1 MRILASSNYFPEHIG
16 GIERV
21 AGDLVGALR
30 AQGHTVQ
37 WVAAEP
43 SDYPHRGDAEDAP
56 IPAWNVTERRLG
68 FPYPLPDP
76 RYRRALSELVE
87 ASEVVHLHDCL
98 YATNLMLFRAALKI
112 GRPVV
117 ITQHVTEVPYRRRL
131 VRSIQAEAYRL
142 LTEPMLARADR
153 VVFVSERVR
162 ARFQD
167 VVSRWRSEV
176 IENGID
182 ASRFAPPP
190 AEERHRIRREL
201 GFHASETVLL
211 FAGRFVAKKGL
222 AHIRAVAAKEPSWRW
237 LLVGRADDEDP
248 RSWRLANV
256 TVVDPVGH
264 ERMRAVYAAADLLVM
279 PGVGEGLP
287 VVVQEALV
295 CGVPVLTSVDTV
307 VGLAGR
313 RSPVY
318 EWDAATDSLRGAID
332 KALANGRDVQAI
344 STQARQRWD
353 LVEVVKR
360 YEALMEAARARP
372 RRAVRP
378 APTTYVDPLRPSA
391 VTPQTRR
398 LQRV

>member
-21 AGDLVGALR
+21 AGDLVGGLR

-43 SDYPHRGDAEDAP
+43 SAYPHRGDAEDAP

-76 RYRRALSELVE
+76 RYRRALSEFVE
-87 ASEVVHLHDCL
+87 ASDVVHLHDCL
-98 YATNLMLFRAALKI
+98 YATNLLLFRAALKI

-117 ITQHVTEVPYRRRL
+117 ITQHVTEVPYRRWL
-131 VRSIQAEAYRL
+131 VRSIQAKAYRL

-167 VVSRWRSEV
+167 VVSRRRSEV

-182 ASRFAPPP
+182 VSRFGPPQ
-190 AEERHRIRREL
+190 AAERHRMRLEL
-201 GFHASETVLL
+201 GFEDDETVLL

-222 AHIRAVAAKEPSWRW
+222 AHIRAAAAAEPFRRW
-237 LLVGRADDEDP
+237 LLVGRTDDEDP
-248 RSWRLANV
+248 RSWQLANV

-264 ERMRAVYAAADLLVM
+264 ERMRSMYAAADLLVM

-295 CGVPVLTSVDTV
+295 CGTPVLTSVETAA
-307 VGLAGR
+307 GLAGR
-313 RSPVY
+313 RSPVH
-318 EWDAATDSLRGAID
+318 EWDSATDSLSGAID
-332 KALANGRDVQAI
+332 KALAQGRDVQAI

-353 LVEVVKR
+353 LAEVVKR
-360 YEALMEAARARP
+360 YEVLMRTALALP
-372 RRAVRP
+372 RR
-378 APTTYVDPLRPSA
+378 
-391 VTPQTRR
+391 
-398 LQRV
+398 

>member
-1 MRILASSNYFPEHIG
+1 MRILASSHYVPEHIG

-43 SDYPHRGDAEDAP
+43 SAYPHRGDAEDAP

-76 RYRRALSELVE
+76 RYRRALREFVE
-87 ASEVVHLHDCL
+87 ASDVVHLHDCL
-98 YATNLMLFRAALKI
+98 YATNLLLFRAALQI

-117 ITQHVTEVPYRRRL
+117 ITQHVTEVPYRRWL
-131 VRSIQAEAYRL
+131 VRSIQGEAYRL

-167 VVSRWRSEV
+167 VVSRRRSEV

-182 ASRFAPPP
+182 VSRFGPPQT
-190 AEERHRIRREL
+190 AERHRMRQEL
-201 GFHASETVLL
+201 GFEDDETVLL

-222 AHIRAVAAKEPSWRW
+222 AHVRAAATEKPSRRW
-237 LLVGRADDEDP
+237 LLVGRTDDEDP
-248 RSWRLANV
+248 RSWQLANV

-264 ERMRAVYAAADLLVM
+264 ERMRSMYAAADLLVM

-295 CGVPVLTSVDTV
+295 CGTPVLTSVETAA
-307 VGLAGR
+307 GLAGGGA
-313 RSPVY
+313 PVH
-318 EWDAATDSLRGAID
+318 EWDSATDSLSGAID
-332 KALANGRDVQAI
+332 KALAQGRDVQAI
-344 STQARQRWD
+344 STQARRRWD
-353 LVEVVKR
+353 LADVVKR
-360 YEALMEAARARP
+360 YEVLMRTALELP
-372 RRAVRP
+372 RR
-378 APTTYVDPLRPSA
+378 
-391 VTPQTRR
+391 
-398 LQRV
+398 

>member
-43 SDYPHRGDAEDAP
+43 SNCPHRGDAEDAP

-76 RYRRALSELVE
+76 RYRRALSEFVE
-87 ASEVVHLHDCL
+87 ASDVVHLHDCL

-117 ITQHVTEVPYRRRL
+117 ITQHVTEVPYRHWL
-131 VRSIQAEAYRL
+131 VRAVQGEAYRL

-162 ARFQD
+162 ARFQG
-167 VVSRWRSEV
+167 VVSRRRSEV

-182 ASRFAPPP
+182 VSRFGPPP
-190 AEERHRIRREL
+190 AAERHRMRQEL
-201 GFHASETVLL
+201 GLDAAETVLL

-222 AHIRAVAAKEPSWRW
+222 AHIRAAAAEEPSWRW
-237 LLVGRADDEDP
+237 LLVGRTDDEDP
-248 RSWRLANV
+248 RSWQLANV
-256 TVVDPVGH
+256 TVLDPVGH
-264 ERMRAVYAAADLLVM
+264 ERMRSMYAAADLLVM

-295 CGVPVLTSVDTV
+295 CGTPVLTGVETA

-332 KALANGRDVQAI
+332 KALANGRNVQAI
-344 STQARQRWD
+344 SMQARQRWD
-353 LVEVVKR
+353 LAEVVKR
-360 YEALMEAARARP
+360 YEAIMETALAVP
-372 RRAVRP
+372 RRSAHP
-378 APTTYVDPLRPSA
+378 ARTADIDSLPFSS
-391 VTPQTRR
+391 
-398 LQRV
+398 